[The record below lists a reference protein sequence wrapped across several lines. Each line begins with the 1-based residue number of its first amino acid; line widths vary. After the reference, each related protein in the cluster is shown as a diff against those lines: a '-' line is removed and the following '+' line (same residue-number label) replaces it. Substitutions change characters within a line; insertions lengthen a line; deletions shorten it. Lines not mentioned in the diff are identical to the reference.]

1 MLDLMPAPRL
11 IFNEWDHHGTC
22 SGQSPRA
29 YFETVRK
36 ARAVVKI
43 PTEFTDLKEPL
54 SATPHEVEE
63 AFIKA
68 NPGLSPDA
76 IAIGCDAKRLT
87 EVRLCL
93 SKDLRFRNCAVIAKR
108 SCRREQLT
116 MPPMRGG

>member
-1 MLDLMPAPRL
+1 MLDLMPA
-11 IFNEWDHHGTC
+11 WDRHGTC

-54 SATPHEVEE
+54 SVTPHEVEE

-93 SKDLRFRNCAVIAKR
+93 SKDLRFRDCAELARR